1 VQASVVRR
9 VGIRAE
15 TISLL
20 LFVSLLLP
28 SLTFSATR
36 DSFSSTATVGQ
47 LSVAPTSISFGNVL
61 VGTSQTQSVVLTN
74 SGGSDLTI
82 TQATVNNSAFTL
94 SGLAYPITLAS
105 GQTAACIVTF
115 LPQSG
120 GTASAGVSIVFSTQ
134 TAYSKHKR
142 RASSTTATMTVPVS
156 GSGVTAGQLLP
167 TPSSL
172 AFGNVQ
178 VGSTQSLAE
187 TLTNSGGSSL
197 TISQASVTGAG
208 FGVTGPSL
216 PLSLNPGQST
226 TFNLTF
232 TPQAGG
238 AQSGSLSMM
247 SNGSTPTIAIPL
259 TGTGVL
265 SAGTLSS
272 NPASLSFGN
281 VQLGNTKA
289 VSETLMNSGNSSL
302 TISQA
307 NLSSNSFTV
316 SGLALPLTLNA
327 GQSTTFSVVFAP
339 QSSAS
344 IGGNLTI
351 VSNASNST
359 LNVSLLGTGV
369 APAVLSASAQSLTF
383 GSVATGASQT
393 LSETVTNAG
402 GSALTISQV
411 TSSGTGFS
419 FAGINPPVTLSP
431 GQNFTFS
438 VSFSPTSAGNAS
450 GALSIVSNAS
460 NPNFS
465 VTLTGSGVAPG
476 QLAVTPATMS
486 FGSVT
491 VGSTFSQTGTLS
503 ASSAPVTVSSIGGNS
518 SEFSVSGISLPLTIA
533 AGSTAS
539 FKVIFSPQASGTA
552 SASLAFMSNAFNTPT
567 LQSLT
572 GNGIAPVQHSVALT
586 WNPSTSTNVVG
597 YNVYR
602 GTTSGGPYTK
612 LNSAPDPGTTDT
624 DTTVQSGQTYY
635 YVVSAIDSNA
645 NESLFSNQV
654 QAVIP

>member
-9 VGIRAE
+9 DGIRAE

-20 LFVSLLLP
+20 LFVSLIFP
-28 SLTFSATR
+28 GLTFSATR
-36 DSFSSTATVGQ
+36 DSFSGTTTVGQ
-47 LSVAPTSISFGNVL
+47 LSVAPTSISFGNVV

-82 TQATVNNSAFTL
+82 TQATVNNSAFRL
-94 SGLAYPITLAS
+94 SGLAYPITLGS
-105 GQTAACIVTF
+105 GQTAACTVTF

-120 GTASAGVSIVFSTQ
+120 GTATAALSVVFNTQ
-134 TAYSKHKR
+134 TSYRHKR
-142 RASSTTATMTVPVS
+142 RASTSTATMTVPVS
-156 GSGVTAGQLLP
+156 GLGVTAGQLLP

-178 VGSTQSLAE
+178 VGSTQTLPE
-187 TLTNSGGSSL
+187 TITNSGGSSL

-208 FGVTGPSL
+208 FGVTGTSL

-226 TFNLTF
+226 SFNLTF

-238 AQSGSLSMM
+238 TQSGSLSIM

-281 VQLGNTKA
+281 VQLGNTQA
-289 VSETLMNSGNSSL
+289 VSETLINSGNSSL

-307 NLSSNSFTV
+307 NLSSSTFNI
-316 SGLALPLTLNA
+316 SGLTLPLTLNA

-339 QSSAS
+339 QLSGNT
-344 IGGNLTI
+344 GGNLTI

-359 LNVSLLGTGV
+359 LNVSLSGTGV
-369 APAVLSASAQSLTF
+369 APALLSASAQSLSF
-383 GSVATGASQT
+383 GSVATGTSQT
-393 LSETVTNAG
+393 RSETVTNAG

-411 TSSGTGFS
+411 TSTGTGFS
-419 FAGINPPVTLSP
+419 FGGINPPVTLSP

-438 VSFSPTSAGNAS
+438 VSFTPTSAGNAS

-460 NPNFS
+460 NPNYS

-476 QLAVTPATMS
+476 QLAVTPATMT

-552 SASLAFMSNAFNTPT
+552 SASLAFVSNAFNTPT

-612 LNSAPDPGTTDT
+612 LNSAPDPGTSDT

>member
-1 VQASVVRR
+1 MQDSVVRR
-9 VGIRAE
+9 DGIRAQ

-20 LFVSLLLP
+20 LFVSLIFP
-28 SLTFSATR
+28 GLTFSATR
-36 DSFSSTATVGQ
+36 DSFSGTTTVGQ
-47 LSVAPTSISFGNVL
+47 LSVAPTSISFGNVV

-82 TQATVNNSAFTL
+82 TQATVNNSAFRL
-94 SGLAYPITLAS
+94 SGLAYPITLGS
-105 GQTAACIVTF
+105 GQTAACTVTF

-120 GTASAGVSIVFSTQ
+120 GTATAALSLVFNTQ
-134 TAYSKHKR
+134 TSYRHKR
-142 RASSTTATMTVPVS
+142 RASTTTASMTVPVS
-156 GSGVTAGQLLP
+156 GLGVTAGQLLP

-178 VGSTQSLAE
+178 VGSTHSLPE
-187 TLTNSGGSSL
+187 TITNSGGSSL

-208 FGVTGPSL
+208 FGVTGTSL

-226 TFNLTF
+226 SFNLTF

-238 AQSGSLSMM
+238 TQSGSLSIV

-281 VQLGNTKA
+281 VQLGNTQA
-289 VSETLMNSGNSSL
+289 VSETLINSGNSSL

-307 NLSSNSFTV
+307 NLSSSTFNI

-339 QSSAS
+339 QLSGNT
-344 IGGNLTI
+344 GGNLTI

-359 LNVSLLGTGV
+359 LNVSLSGTGV
-369 APAVLSASAQSLTF
+369 APALLSASAQSLSF
-383 GSVATGASQT
+383 GSVATGTSQT
-393 LSETVTNAG
+393 RSETVTNAG

-411 TSSGTGFS
+411 TSTGTGFS
-419 FAGINPPVTLSP
+419 FGGINPPVTLSP

-438 VSFSPTSAGNAS
+438 VSFTPTSPGNAS

-460 NPNFS
+460 NPNYS

-503 ASSAPVTVSSIGGNS
+503 ATSAPVTVSSIGGNS

-552 SASLAFMSNAFNTPT
+552 SASLAFVSNAFNTPT

-612 LNSAPDPGTTDT
+612 LNSAPDPGTSDT